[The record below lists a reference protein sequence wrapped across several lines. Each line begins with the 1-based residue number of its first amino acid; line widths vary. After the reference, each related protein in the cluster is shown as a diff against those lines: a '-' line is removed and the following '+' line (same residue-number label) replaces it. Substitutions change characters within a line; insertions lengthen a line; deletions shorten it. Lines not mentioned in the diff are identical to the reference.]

1 MTGQVPARLRQC
13 LLTNMEKKN
22 SFMFMISCM
31 KFMIKK
37 TQEIP
42 GTDAEEGIKILE
54 RYLQILQLPIN
65 FIAEIADMGIIL
77 DDV

>member
-37 TQEIP
+37 MQEIP

-54 RYLQILQLPIN
+54 IYL
-65 FIAEIADMGIIL
+65 
-77 DDV
+77 